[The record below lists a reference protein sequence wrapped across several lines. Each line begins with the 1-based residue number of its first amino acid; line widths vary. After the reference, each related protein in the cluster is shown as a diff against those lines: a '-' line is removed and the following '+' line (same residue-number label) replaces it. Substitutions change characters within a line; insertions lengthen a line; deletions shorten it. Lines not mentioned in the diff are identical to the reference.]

1 MVVMKNRL
9 PYYFRM
15 FVALGYLV
23 IGYMALMTPAGEVIT
38 GRKEWG
44 MVLGIGCIVYGLFR
58 AYRNVK
64 MWDKP
69 DHEE

>member
-1 MVVMKNRL
+1 
-9 PYYFRM
+9 
-15 FVALGYLV
+15 
-23 IGYMALMTPAGEVIT
+23 MALMTPAGEVIT